1 MATFHWKA
9 RQTELTISSMLKGLQ
24 PMKRTSAAVP
34 DTQLFCFVITTK
46 RNSLLPITHTHKSAN
61 IQPFDILPNI
71 MHYFKYLIFLA
82 AVVSASSVSP
92 EGSTDLRRDAEDS
105 TGGDGSLPGW
115 RRDAKASPDGNGNPL
130 TGEGELLSE
139 VSELRRTLMKSS
151 WSMENW
157 TGIGLS

>member
-1 MATFHWKA
+1 
-9 RQTELTISSMLKGLQ
+9 
-24 PMKRTSAAVP
+24 MKRTSAAVP

-115 RRDAKASPDGNGNPL
+115 RRDAKASPDGNGNPPDWRRDAKASPDGNGNPL